1 MKNLCSK
8 YMVKR
13 MLAFALSFFMVN
25 SIIDYSGMM
34 IVNAAVGIKAY
45 TITAFE
51 ALDGT
56 KEYQTLSFGAEESD
70 ILFPDSLKAA
80 VEYTVYEKPEE
91 YPTEE
96 NTAAGEEF
104 IEKESVIIEGITWEL
119 DKEKSDLDVFTSDAE
134 ELAEYGGGCFV
145 YTAVIPETDIDGN
158 TYTLAGDVELPEIC
172 DVVEDADDG
181 VMLLNSSDTLDVS
194 ALETRSITFGYGY
207 SDYVVIDSD
216 NVGEF
221 DGKTLTGTTTNGIF
235 ISDNTT
241 VNLTIEDLNI
251 TKSQDI
257 SSCISVGYGA
267 TLNLTVKGDN
277 TLKAAGW
284 GGAGIEVMGQTKATL
299 RITSGSTGTLTAKGG
314 YGEALYGSYGG
325 AGIGGMARITS
336 NIKRVYVGNII
347 IEGGTINAVGGY
359 QAAGIG
365 GTIGESGG
373 NITITGGTVNA
384 TGGYYAAGIGGGSIG
399 NVDSITISGG
409 TVTATGGKDGAAI
422 GVGYQSADAADY
434 VFSLGTISITGG
446 AVTANGNIGYGS
458 FRNED
463 NISGASGTV
472 SVSENVF
479 INVTGE
485 VKTGNGASG
494 STAANKYTVNFTVYD
509 GRFIDAASAKIQL
522 GDTVL
527 AESAAAE
534 LLQIGKLSVHLS
546 FTTGRLTGS
555 QSFTLTIDGREYQ
568 KTLVFE
574 EGTTGYGVTIG
585 TPLYP
590 VTLEFYDEAITSDLE
605 AASVTVKQDNVIL
618 SADEGEYYAS
628 AKVSKVENYYGRMLL
643 YLPANSKSTEL
654 SVTVSPLNAGNAM
667 EKSGQTI
674 SDTDTNTIVMLES
687 EQIVLCAEAGPKGA
701 AAIDARLTLNTVGTT
716 VYYVKSETAITNAA
730 EIENADAV
738 ESTAVENTSTTVS
751 LSGSAEDESSYYFVA
766 KKEGAYSNISSLT
779 FTTNGEAKVKI
790 QGEETEAYYD
800 NWYNAIEAAR
810 GKTATVTLLCDRN
823 DKGDDSKRIKNITI
837 KDGDDI
843 TIDMNGCKYK
853 PSFNDRTA
861 PLIMVEGGKCTIT
874 GNGKL
879 YGANGASSYRML
891 YITGG
896 EVVIDGNIK
905 MDAVGPFSSQ
915 GNPIHVNGENAI
927 LRITGGVTI
936 GAGNNDWYNPWTNSI
951 YAEKAK
957 EISITNGRYESPVQ
971 LENVKTVSISG
982 GRFGGCGGN
991 GVNIA
996 RAEGVSISGGTFGEY
1011 SGCILALNI
1020 EAADSVLISGGTF
1033 KKTVGLRNGALS
1045 GGIFSNT
1052 LKLTDSNGGDR
1063 TSGDDLSSLLVV
1075 GYTYRKSDNTTTNA
1089 HVR

>member
-172 DVVEDADDG
+172 VVVEDADDG

-555 QSFTLTIDGREYQ
+555 QSFKIGR
-568 KTLVFE
+568 
-574 EGTTGYGVTIG
+574 
-585 TPLYP
+585 
-590 VTLEFYDEAITSDLE
+590 
-605 AASVTVKQDNVIL
+605 
-618 SADEGEYYAS
+618 
-628 AKVSKVENYYGRMLL
+628 
-643 YLPANSKSTEL
+643 
-654 SVTVSPLNAGNAM
+654 
-667 EKSGQTI
+667 
-674 SDTDTNTIVMLES
+674 
-687 EQIVLCAEAGPKGA
+687 
-701 AAIDARLTLNTVGTT
+701 
-716 VYYVKSETAITNAA
+716 
-730 EIENADAV
+730 
-738 ESTAVENTSTTVS
+738 
-751 LSGSAEDESSYYFVA
+751 
-766 KKEGAYSNISSLT
+766 
-779 FTTNGEAKVKI
+779 
-790 QGEETEAYYD
+790 
-800 NWYNAIEAAR
+800 
-810 GKTATVTLLCDRN
+810 
-823 DKGDDSKRIKNITI
+823 
-837 KDGDDI
+837 
-843 TIDMNGCKYK
+843 
-853 PSFNDRTA
+853 
-861 PLIMVEGGKCTIT
+861 
-874 GNGKL
+874 
-879 YGANGASSYRML
+879 
-891 YITGG
+891 
-896 EVVIDGNIK
+896 
-905 MDAVGPFSSQ
+905 
-915 GNPIHVNGENAI
+915 
-927 LRITGGVTI
+927 
-936 GAGNNDWYNPWTNSI
+936 
-951 YAEKAK
+951 
-957 EISITNGRYESPVQ
+957 
-971 LENVKTVSISG
+971 
-982 GRFGGCGGN
+982 
-991 GVNIA
+991 
-996 RAEGVSISGGTFGEY
+996 
-1011 SGCILALNI
+1011 
-1020 EAADSVLISGGTF
+1020 
-1033 KKTVGLRNGALS
+1033 
-1045 GGIFSNT
+1045 
-1052 LKLTDSNGGDR
+1052 
-1063 TSGDDLSSLLVV
+1063 
-1075 GYTYRKSDNTTTNA
+1075 A
-1089 HVR
+1089 HV

>member
-134 ELAEYGGGCFV
+134 ELAEYGGSCFV
-145 YTAVIPETDIDGN
+145 YTAVIPETDIDVN

-172 DVVEDADDG
+172 VVVEDADDG

-605 AASVTVKQDNVIL
+605 AASVTVKQRVGAGVGSHRSVKGVKNKLIVIGLTQCIRNDAFVMEIKDRTQVCFLPIDKFEFCDICQPFFIGSVCRKCSVQYVFSGNARFRHDIVLLL
-618 SADEGEYYAS
+618 SAYHGLHMYTFHQAVNPFVVVVPFE
-628 AKVSKVENYYGRMLL
+628 
-643 YLPANSKSTEL
+643 PA
-654 SVTVSPLNAGNAM
+654 VHI
-667 EKSGQTI
+667 Q
-674 SDTDTNTIVMLES
+674 
-687 EQIVLCAEAGPKGA
+687 
-701 AAIDARLTLNTVGTT
+701 RH
-716 VYYVKSETAITNAA
+716 TAITV
-730 EIENADAV
+730 DAFYF
-738 ESTAVENTSTTVS
+738 AVQT
-751 LSGSAEDESSYYFVA
+751 
-766 KKEGAYSNISSLT
+766 
-779 FTTNGEAKVKI
+779 
-790 QGEETEAYYD
+790 
-800 NWYNAIEAAR
+800 
-810 GKTATVTLLCDRN
+810 
-823 DKGDDSKRIKNITI
+823 DD
-837 KDGDDI
+837 
-843 TIDMNGCKYK
+843 
-853 PSFNDRTA
+853 FFQQ
-861 PLIMVEGGKCTIT
+861 E
-874 GNGKL
+874 
-879 YGANGASSYRML
+879 
-891 YITGG
+891 
-896 EVVIDGNIK
+896 
-905 MDAVGPFSSQ
+905 
-915 GNPIHVNGENAI
+915 
-927 LRITGGVTI
+927 
-936 GAGNNDWYNPWTNSI
+936 
-951 YAEKAK
+951 
-957 EISITNGRYESPVQ
+957 
-971 LENVKTVSISG
+971 
-982 GRFGGCGGN
+982 
-991 GVNIA
+991 
-996 RAEGVSISGGTFGEY
+996 
-1011 SGCILALNI
+1011 
-1020 EAADSVLISGGTF
+1020 
-1033 KKTVGLRNGALS
+1033 
-1045 GGIFSNT
+1045 GIFFF
-1052 LKLTDSNGGDR
+1052 
-1063 TSGDDLSSLLVV
+1063 
-1075 GYTYRKSDNTTTNA
+1075 
-1089 HVR
+1089 

>member
-172 DVVEDADDG
+172 VVVEDADDG

-843 TIDMNGCKYK
+843 TIDMNGCKNK